1 MSLSALAAEHLSN
14 PRNVGPLEG
23 STHEGI
29 SWAPWLLPGDGP
41 YIKLWLTLDGDR
53 IAAAAY
59 QANGCPSSI
68 ACGSIVAQ
76 VLRGRTLDE
85 ALRLEPHDINLLL
98 GGLPEGKEYC
108 AEMAVKALR
117 SALLGEESNAQ

>member
-1 MSLSALAAEHLSN
+1 
-14 PRNVGPLEG
+14 
-23 STHEGI
+23 
-29 SWAPWLLPGDGP
+29 LPGDGP
-41 YIKLWLTLDGDR
+41 YIKLWLTLDSEGHR
-53 IAAAAY
+53 ITAAAY

-76 VLRGRTLDE
+76 VLQGRTVEE

-117 SALLGEESNAQ
+117 SARLGGESNAQ